1 MDFIPARV
9 RELSGRGGL
18 FIITIITIIIII
30 IIIIIILTLQFLKK
44 VSISVLCAP
53 GNGRRPF
60 LYHSKMADFKYFC
73 VLSVFSWNK
82 LT

>member
-30 IIIIIILTLQFLKK
+30 IIIIILTLQFLKK

-60 LYHSKMADFKYFC
+60 SYHSKMADFE
-73 VLSVFSWNK
+73 
-82 LT
+82 